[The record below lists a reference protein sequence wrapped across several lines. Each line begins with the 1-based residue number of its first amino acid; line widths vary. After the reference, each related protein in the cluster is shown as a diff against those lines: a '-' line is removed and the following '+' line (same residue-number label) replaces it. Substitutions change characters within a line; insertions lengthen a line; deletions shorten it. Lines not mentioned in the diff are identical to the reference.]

1 LQTDVTIGAS
11 QIATILG
18 QDPYSTPQDLCE
30 RLRTGTQIE
39 DNEHMVRGRML
50 EDGLANWW
58 AHLAGASELN
68 KQVKA
73 LHSNGWAR
81 ATPDG
86 VAQVDGQTVIL
97 ETKCPAAY
105 KNWNQS
111 KGLYPYHYHL
121 QVVWQMGVCADDE
134 IRPAYGELCAG
145 PIYGKLLRFRI
156 EPDPDLFALMLQKA
170 EVFLNCV
177 RDGSPLPSIFDPP
190 PPVEPMP

>member
-1 LQTDVTIGAS
+1 MSIELTIGAS

-18 QDPYSTPQDLCE
+18 QNPYNTPQELYE
-30 RLRTGTQIE
+30 QLRSGTPTP

-58 AHLAGASELN
+58 AHLAGATELN

-86 VAQVDGQTVIL
+86 VAQVGHETVIL
-97 ETKCPAAY
+97 ETKCPAGWRS
-105 KNWNQS
+105 WNEA
-111 KGLYPYHYHL
+111 KGVYPYQYHL
-121 QVVWQMGVCADDE
+121 QVVWQIGVCADDE
-134 IRPAYGELCAG
+134 IRVAYGELCAG

-156 EPDPDLFALMLQKA
+156 EPNPELFALMLNKA
-170 EVFLNCV
+170 ELFRSCV
-177 RDGSPLPSIFDPP
+177 LSGEPLPEALFSASQ
-190 PPVEPMP
+190 VEP